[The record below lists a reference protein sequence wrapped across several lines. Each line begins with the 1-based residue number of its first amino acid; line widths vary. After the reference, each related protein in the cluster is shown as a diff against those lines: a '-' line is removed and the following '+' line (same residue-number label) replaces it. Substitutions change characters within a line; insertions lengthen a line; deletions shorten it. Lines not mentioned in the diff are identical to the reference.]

1 VHQACRLSHDVV
13 ICFSPQD
20 TYHASI
26 SSTPILTKCRS
37 FHTFVSSIN
46 PPHRLEEA
54 LQCHSPLGPSHGEL
68 EQHYVSTLSIYD
80 HIVLDTTSISFRHAS
95 KSCLFVSVPLL
106 STLLRAQG
114 LRKEWGTTTEI
125 RNRMIILPCYPIPS
139 TYTVPYSTTV
149 PGLLLDKLSTSKAV
163 AAS

>member
-1 VHQACRLSHDVV
+1 MEPISLLSVSQRQNVGRGAPQSLSISRDEDHGGVLGTFVHQACRLSHDVV

-80 HIVLDTTSISFRHAS
+80 HIVLDTTSNSPSGMPLSRA
-95 KSCLFVSVPLL
+95 CLSQSHF
-106 STLLRAQG
+106 
-114 LRKEWGTTTEI
+114 
-125 RNRMIILPCYPIPS
+125 
-139 TYTVPYSTTV
+139 
-149 PGLLLDKLSTSKAV
+149 
-163 AAS
+163 